1 MVSDLWINLFKRN
14 NQEDS
19 HLTVLRK
26 NVLFET
32 LDKTEL
38 HFISK
43 TVHERNYRTG
53 EAIFRQGN
61 LGTGMYLI
69 VKGSVDIFTKDKD
82 ITSKTPVQDV
92 HVTHLVSEDFF
103 GELSLIEENSKRTA
117 TAIAAEDT
125 LLIGFF
131 RPDLMEILE
140 KSPMIGG
147 KIVFQLA
154 KVLLR
159 RLQATTDKIVHLKK
173 DLKVLVELQ
182 K

>member
-1 MVSDLWINLFKRN
+1 MVSDLWTNLFKKN
-14 NQEDS
+14 NQKDNY
-19 HLTVLRK
+19 LTVLKK
-26 NVLFET
+26 NILFET

-43 TVHERNYRTG
+43 TVHERNYRT
-53 EAIFRQGN
+53 EETIFHQGN
-61 LGTGMYLI
+61 LGTGMYVI

-82 ITSKTPVQDV
+82 LTSKTPVQDV
-92 HVTHLVSEDFF
+92 HVAHLVNEDFF
-103 GELSLIEENSKRTA
+103 GELSLIEENSRRTA

-131 RPDLMEILE
+131 RPDLIETLD
-140 KSPMIGG
+140 KSPTIGG